1 MSSLEA
7 GILILYFSN
16 FSTEGWARRISLFSS
31 RIFLVNQLIE
41 PICQKNRL
49 SSMLL
54 NLPYSTGR
62 VLIPLKHRGLLIL
75 LKLMGFFASVHVTTH
90 HNSYSIFAFF
100 PPDHV
105 SPLNVK
111 VLFG

>member
-31 RIFLVNQLIE
+31 RIFGQFFE
-41 PICQKNRL
+41 PICQRNRL

-75 LKLMGFFASVHVTTH
+75 LKLMVFFASVHVTTH